1 MRISSKGETVE
12 RLIKN
17 GDIILDGTLPRCE
30 KERQALLNLGEIEE
44 ILSKHKVRNI
54 KDLDER
60 LGKGNK

>member
-17 GDIILDGTLPRCE
+17 GDIILDGTLTRCE
-30 KERQALLNLGEIEE
+30 KERQALLKLGEIEE